1 MAFLVSLSTDMSLS
15 QREIS
20 VFIGYAVFFPKKEIK
35 KEFEGILFVV
45 FNKGFQG
52 SKSFFFVFYLLYTF
66 EMMCCFCF
74 FVNSVILS
82 GNFQSWFMSI
92 FIVYY
97 IL

>member
-52 SKSFFFVFYLLYTF
+52 SKSFFFLYF
-66 EMMCCFCF
+66 
-74 FVNSVILS
+74 
-82 GNFQSWFMSI
+82 I
-92 FIVYY
+92 FY
-97 IL
+97 ILLK